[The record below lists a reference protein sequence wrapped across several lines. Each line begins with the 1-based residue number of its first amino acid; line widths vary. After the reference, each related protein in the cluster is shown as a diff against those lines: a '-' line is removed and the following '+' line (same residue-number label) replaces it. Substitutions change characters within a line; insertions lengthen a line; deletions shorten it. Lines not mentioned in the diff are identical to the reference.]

1 MQNASKLNL
10 QQIQQFLH
18 SSEEIRFQGKGRAEI
33 YAWVART
40 LRQHGYSRQNRAAK
54 GLLRQYLV
62 KMTGL
67 SRAQITRLIQQYRQ
81 GGELQPARYRRHRFA
96 RKYTPVDV
104 ELLAAVDEAH
114 ETLSGPATRKI
125 LEREY
130 QQYQQREYERLAGI
144 SVAQIY
150 RLRRRSAYRQRRLH
164 FTKTR
169 PTAVS
174 IGERRRPDPQGQ
186 PGFLRV
192 DTVHQ
197 GDRDGV
203 KGVYHI
209 NAVDEVTQWHHG
221 CPEHFLTPS
230 CTHFVRRRTFTTGCY
245 QQHFNPYLNFHR
257 PCGQPV
263 PRIVLRPE

>member
-1 MQNASKLNL
+1 MPAQSCKPRYNRQAFRLRHFRVDGRFTKASFRTCQGHARLMTLTAYPPLRRHRSFAQAQAEPKGPGARRGAKLLGIDRPRAKRQQVEPATDPAVSPL
-10 QQIQQFLH
+10 QRRDSIQRL
-18 SSEEIRFQGKGRAEI
+18 

-96 RKYTPVDV
+96 RKYTPADV

-114 ETLSGPATRKI
+114 ETLSGPAKDPR
-125 LEREY
+125 
-130 QQYQQREYERLAGI
+130 AGI
-144 SVAQIY
+144 PAVPAARIRAAGGDLGGPDLSPA
-150 RLRRRSAYRQRRLH
+150 AAHYRQRRLH

-174 IGERRRPDPQGQ
+174 IAVRCITSGQG
-186 PGFLRV
+186 
-192 DTVHQ
+192 
-197 GDRDGV
+197 
-203 KGVYHI
+203 
-209 NAVDEVTQWHHG
+209 
-221 CPEHFLTPS
+221 
-230 CTHFVRRRTFTTGCY
+230 
-245 QQHFNPYLNFHR
+245 
-257 PCGQPV
+257 
-263 PRIVLRPE
+263 

>member
-1 MQNASKLNL
+1 
-10 QQIQQFLH
+10 
-18 SSEEIRFQGKGRAEI
+18 
-33 YAWVART
+33 
-40 LRQHGYSRQNRAAK
+40 
-54 GLLRQYLV
+54 
-62 KMTGL
+62 MTGL

-96 RKYTPVDV
+96 RKYTPADV

-150 RLRRRSAYRQRRLH
+150 RLRRLH

-192 DTVHQ
+192 DTVH
-197 GDRDGV
+197 
-203 KGVYHI
+203 
-209 NAVDEVTQWHHG
+209 
-221 CPEHFLTPS
+221 
-230 CTHFVRRRTFTTGCY
+230 
-245 QQHFNPYLNFHR
+245 
-257 PCGQPV
+257 
-263 PRIVLRPE
+263 

>member
-10 QQIQQFLH
+10 PQIQQFLH
-18 SSEEIRFQGKGRAEI
+18 SSEEIRFKGKGRAEI
-33 YAWVART
+33 YAWVAHT
-40 LRQHGYSRQNRAAK
+40 LGQQGYSRQNRAAK

-67 SRAQITRLIQQYRQ
+67 SRAQITRLIRHYRQ
-81 GGELQPARYRRHRFA
+81 GGELRPARYRRHRFA
-96 RKYTPVDV
+96 RKYTPADV

-150 RLRRRSAYRQRRLH
+150 RLRRRGAYRQRRLH

-174 IGERRRPDPQGQ
+174 SGERRRPARPARLSASGYGASRGPRWRQGRL
-186 PGFLRV
+186 P
-192 DTVHQ
+192 HQ
-197 GDRDGV
+197 CRG
-203 KGVYHI
+203 
-209 NAVDEVTQWHHG
+209 
-221 CPEHFLTPS
+221 
-230 CTHFVRRRTFTTGCY
+230 
-245 QQHFNPYLNFHR
+245 
-257 PCGQPV
+257 
-263 PRIVLRPE
+263 

>member
-18 SSEEIRFQGKGRAEI
+18 SSEEIRFKGKGRAEI

-96 RKYTPVDV
+96 RKYTPADV

-150 RLRRRSAYRQRRLH
+150 RLRRRSAYRQRRAAFH
-164 FTKTR
+164 QDPAHGGVDRRAAPAR
-169 PTAVS
+169 PA
-174 IGERRRPDPQGQ
+174 RPARLSASGYGASRGSRWRQGRL
-186 PGFLRV
+186 P
-192 DTVHQ
+192 HQ
-197 GDRDGV
+197 CRG
-203 KGVYHI
+203 
-209 NAVDEVTQWHHG
+209 
-221 CPEHFLTPS
+221 
-230 CTHFVRRRTFTTGCY
+230 
-245 QQHFNPYLNFHR
+245 
-257 PCGQPV
+257 
-263 PRIVLRPE
+263 